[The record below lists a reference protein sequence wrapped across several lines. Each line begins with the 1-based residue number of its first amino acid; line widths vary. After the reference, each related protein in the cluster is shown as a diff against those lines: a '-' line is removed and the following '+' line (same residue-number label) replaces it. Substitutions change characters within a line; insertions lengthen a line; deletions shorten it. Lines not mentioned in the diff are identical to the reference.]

1 MSSRNTL
8 KYTTSVSTPGTAQ
21 DGDEY
26 YNPTTGKLYKNVVV
40 NGTTLTFVEIPVANK
55 PVNIT
60 DTTPSYNTSTGAL
73 TVAGGLGVGGDINFG
88 GNLYQNGV
96 LFTGGGGSST
106 GTTSTFTISNTATS
120 TSTTTGALTV
130 TGGVGIGGN
139 INFGGNLYQNGVLFT
154 GGGGGGGYVTLTM
167 PGTITPPFSG
177 TARFYPPAAISI
189 SMVYANLGSN
199 PSSGNLNFV
208 IKKNGVSIGATCT
221 LATALM
227 TPVSVSVSLTTSDY
241 LTLDVSGSN
250 ASDLNV
256 KLRYTYT

>member
-8 KYTTSVSTPGTAQ
+8 KYTTSINTPGTAQ

-60 DTTPSYNTSTGAL
+60 DSTPSYNTSTGAL
-73 TVAGGLGVGGDINFG
+73 TVAGGVGIGGDINFG
-88 GNLYQNGV
+88 GSLYQNGA
-96 LFTGGGGSST
+96 LFTS
-106 GTTSTFTISNTATS
+106 
-120 TSTTTGALTV
+120 
-130 TGGVGIGGN
+130 
-139 INFGGNLYQNGVLFT
+139 
-154 GGGGGGGYVTLTM
+154 GGGYINLTM
-167 PGTITPPFSG
+167 PGTVTSPFSG

-208 IKKNGVSIGATCT
+208 IKKNGISIGTT
-221 LATALM
+221 FSMSSALM
-227 TPVSVSVSLTTSDY
+227 TPVSISVLLTTSDY